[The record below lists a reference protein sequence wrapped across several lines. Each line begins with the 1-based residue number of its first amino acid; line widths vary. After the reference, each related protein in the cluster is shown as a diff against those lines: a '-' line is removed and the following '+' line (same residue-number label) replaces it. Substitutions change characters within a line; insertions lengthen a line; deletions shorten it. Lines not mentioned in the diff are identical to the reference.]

1 MKRCSGVFLS
11 IVIMIILS
19 TCYPNQRLV
28 DHEIRPSEKT
38 TTISDPTKVYF
49 LDGSI
54 GLYPQGLTIDSS
66 ALYGNGQFFSFDG
79 TLRKRAIPSIPLD
92 SVTAM
97 TYYQKY
103 QSGGSGFA
111 SFLLGLYGVI
121 FTPLSIYCI
130 SCPKCCF
137 GSCPTVYHLG
147 NHNSLPDA
155 ELFSYSI
162 SRFFQEYDFDRL
174 TQTADP
180 SDTLVIRL
188 ANEAMET
195 HYIDLFSMY
204 RIDHPEGTIAL
215 PTPEGE
221 VKILGN
227 ISPPARAT
235 TPDGLEITHL
245 IADQDSNH
253 YRTDTEFKERIN
265 HLPALDWLDLEI
277 EFGKP
282 VKEFNLILRLRNS
295 LLTTVLFYDLVLA
308 NQGVEAISWTA
319 RMQNDYF
326 YARLFTELYQQ
337 YAGIRFYVN
346 HDGTWEEI
354 TKIGDV
360 GPIAWKDMAIPVKLP
375 SPVDKIAL
383 RMTFFPDN
391 FIIDQVNVSTEIH
404 ANISPMTECSP
415 RSITDYQG
423 RCRDDIARLLE
434 TEDKFYLITN
444 PGEYYDLTFYPE
456 STENELSTYFIGSKG
471 YYIEWLR
478 GDWIHNEPTKNFS
491 DFLNPQLVL
500 NYIANS
506 WEKERSTLE
515 SLFFD
520 SRIPLRRLP

>member
-1 MKRCSGVFLS
+1 MIVSTVILCS
-11 IVIMIILS
+11 
-19 TCYPNQRLV
+19 CYPNQRAV
-28 DHEIRPSEKT
+28 DYDSGSAKKMT
-38 TTISDPTKVYF
+38 TVMDPTKVYF
-49 LDGSI
+49 LDGSV
-54 GLYPQGLTIDSS
+54 GLYPQGLTIDST
-66 ALYGNGQFFSFDG
+66 ALYGNGQFFTFDG
-79 TLRKRAIPSIPLD
+79 TLRKRAIRRIPLD

-97 TYYQKY
+97 TYYQEY
-103 QSGGSGFA
+103 QTGGSGFA

-147 NHNSLPDA
+147 NNNSLPDA

-162 SRFFQEYDFDRL
+162 SRFFQEYDFDRIA
-174 TQTADP
+174 QTADP

-195 HYIDLFSMY
+195 HYIDLFKIY

-215 PTPEGE
+215 PTPDGE
-221 VKILGN
+221 VKILN
-227 ISPPARAT
+227 KIFPPARAK
-235 TPDGLEITHL
+235 TPDGREITHL
-245 IADQDSNH
+245 IAEKDSNH
-253 YRTDTEFKERIN
+253 YRTNAKFKERIN
-265 HLPALDWLDLEI
+265 YSPALDWLDLEI
-277 EFGKP
+277 EFGKA
-282 VKEFNLILRLRNS
+282 VAEFELVLRLRNS

-326 YARLFTELYQQ
+326 YARVFTELYRQ

-346 HDGTWEEI
+346 YAGNWQEI
-354 TKIGDV
+354 AKIGDV

-375 SPVDKIAL
+375 SPADKITL

-391 FIIDQVNVSTEIH
+391 FIFDQVNVSTESHKNIH
-404 ANISPMTECSP
+404 PITECSP
-415 RSITDYQG
+415 QSIADYQG
-423 RCRDDIARLLE
+423 RYRDDIARLLE
-434 TEDKFYLITN
+434 TADKIYLITN

-456 STENELSTYFIGSKG
+456 ATENKLSTYFIGSKG

-478 GDWIHNEPTKNFS
+478 GSWIHNDPTKHYA

-506 WEKERSTLE
+506 WEKERSRLE
-515 SLFFD
+515 SVFFD